1 MSKELELAKKLPS
14 LVEFMETSFKE
25 EDGINKIAI
34 LKTVAAYYESLVT
47 AESMRA
53 MIIKSMGVIK

>member
-1 MSKELELAKKLPS
+1 MSKELDLAEKLAL

-25 EDGINKIAI
+25 EDGINKVAI
-34 LKTVAAYYESLVT
+34 LKTVASYYESLVA

-53 MIIKSMGVIK
+53 MIIKSMGAIK